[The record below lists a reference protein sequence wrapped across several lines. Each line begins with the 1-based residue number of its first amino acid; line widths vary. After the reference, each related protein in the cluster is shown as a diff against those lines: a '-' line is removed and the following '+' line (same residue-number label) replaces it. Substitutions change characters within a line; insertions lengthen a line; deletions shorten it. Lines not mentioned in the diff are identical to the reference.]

1 MDSLKPEE
9 NMNSNDEA
17 ILQDKDKE
25 EIAIKEKIISFF
37 TEKISFLEVNAH
49 GKKESIRDLKKEQY
63 NVDVMGKSFNN
74 FSKHTIR
81 RH

>member
-17 ILQDKDKE
+17 TLQDKDKE

-49 GKKESIRDLKKEQY
+49 GKKESIR
-63 NVDVMGKSFNN
+63 
-74 FSKHTIR
+74 
-81 RH
+81 